1 MWKKLFSIVLCVCLF
16 TSAAQ
21 AIGPAFSDLTYESY
35 TYSAE
40 DEPLLVP
47 APYTDTRVVTATDLE
62 LDAFSEL
69 SDIVYDGNGQLY
81 MSDTGNN
88 RVIVTNADLSK
99 ATVLQNFDNDG
110 VSDSFNRPV
119 GICVNETT
127 LYVADSENARILAFD
142 RKTLLLQK
150 EFLQPEITVLGDSY
164 QYKPLKI
171 GVTAANHLFVIAE
184 GVNQGLVELDENG
197 NFATFLGAPSVI
209 PNFFDLIWRKFA
221 TKEQLAQLEKYVPT
235 EYDALSVDDN
245 GFVYAVSKN
254 SENRLFVKLNHQGSN
269 VLDVDVLEIGDTRYA
284 DGQKPYLVD
293 VAEEENIFY
302 LLDSKQGKIYVH
314 SDEVG
319 QLFTFGSNATQK
331 GCFYTASAIE
341 LAGSRLYVLDGNKN
355 SITIFE
361 PTSFGKNVIEA
372 VKLQK
377 QGKYSEANEYWEKI
391 SVQCSHYPLSE
402 SGRAEADIEAGNY
415 RAAMARAK
423 SIRDKD
429 TYEDAFKK
437 QRDEIIRHY
446 FIFIFIIAVAVI
458 LIIIFLPKLLRK
470 IPLFRKIQNSDFYQK
485 YKYSTYTSFHPFDG
499 FWDIKRAGKGNMAV
513 ALTILGLFTV
523 LYAIRAQFSG
533 YIVTDTVSSE
543 VNVLFECLTILLPL
557 GFYVVSN
564 WCFTTL
570 MDGEGSLKDVFIAT
584 CYALKPYVLLAVPL
598 LLLSQILTAEEAMFY
613 QFLDVICWIWVLA
626 LLFFGMITTHDYSLS
641 KGFLTLICTVIGICL
656 ILFIG
661 LLFINVIQ
669 DVVSFVKDIYR
680 EISYRMY

>member
-1 MWKKLFSIVLCVCLF
+1 MWKKLFSIVLCVCLL

-47 APYTDTRVVTATDLE
+47 APYTDIRVITGADLQ
-62 LDAFSEL
+62 LNAFSEL
-69 SDIVYDGNGQLY
+69 SDIVYDGNGQIY

-88 RVIVTNADLSK
+88 RIIITDAAFSK

-110 VSDSFNRPV
+110 ISDSFNRPV
-119 GICVNETT
+119 GICINDTT
-127 LYVADSENARILAFD
+127 LYVADSENARILSFD
-142 RKTLLLQK
+142 RKTLLLKK

-197 NFATFLGAPSVI
+197 NFATFLGAPSVV

-235 EYDALSVDDN
+235 EYDALSVDDD

-254 SENRLFVKLNHQGSN
+254 SENRLFAKLNHQGSN
-269 VLDVDVLEIGDTRYA
+269 VSDVDVDEIGDTRYA
-284 DGQKPYLVD
+284 DGQRPYLVD
-293 VAEEENIFY
+293 VVENENIFY

-341 LAGSRLYVLDGNKN
+341 LVNDQLYVLDGNKN
-355 SITIFE
+355 SITVFE

-391 SVQCSHYPLSE
+391 SVQCAHYPLSE
-402 SGRAEADIEAGNY
+402 SGRAEAEIEAGNY
-415 RAAMARAK
+415 QAAMARAK

-437 QRDEIIRHY
+437 QRDEIVRNY
-446 FIFIFIIAVAVI
+446 FIFIFIIAAAVI
-458 LIIIFLPKLLRK
+458 LFIIFLPKLLRK
-470 IPLFRKIQNSDFYQK
+470 IPLFRKIQGSDFYQK
-485 YKYSTYTSFHPFDG
+485 YKYSTYTCFHPFDG

-523 LYAIRAQFSG
+523 LYAVRAQFSG

-641 KGFLTLICTVIGICL
+641 KGIVTLICTVIGICL